1 MSTQSA
7 RTSAAGAR
15 YGRPQEYQSAPR
27 SPLSMLGIWL
37 TRSSQRRVLR
47 ELAQDRHL
55 MSDIGLDPEQ
65 ALREATKPFW
75 RR

>member
-15 YGRPQEYQSAPR
+15 YSGPQEYQSTPR
-27 SPLSMLGIWL
+27 SPLNMLGIWL
-37 TRSSQRRVLR
+37 TRSSQRRALQ

-65 ALREATKPFW
+65 ALREAAKPFW

>member
-15 YGRPQEYQSAPR
+15 YGGPQEYHSTPS
-27 SPLSMLGIWL
+27 SPLNMLGIWL
-37 TRSSQRRVLR
+37 TRSSQRRALQ
-47 ELAQDRHL
+47 ELVQDRHL

-65 ALREATKPFW
+65 ALHEAAKPFW

>member
-1 MSTQSA
+1 MSIQSA
-7 RTSAAGAR
+7 RASAARGR
-15 YGRPQEYQSAPR
+15 YGGAQEYQSAPR
-27 SPLSMLGIWL
+27 SPLNMLGIWL
-37 TRSSQRRVLR
+37 TRSSQRRALQ

-65 ALREATKPFW
+65 ALREAAKPFW